1 MATTVD
7 TSGRCNCGSITVTL
21 AKEPTQTVMCHCFN
35 CRRAGGPASINYVL
49 ADEEITVN
57 DAQGTLKTYADHDT
71 ASGNVCMVSIP
82 IEAFVVT
89 AEARF
94 TPVAVGAPGKKFL
107 KTSLFENVS
116 TNKFDFF
123 AQRLITWA

>member
-71 ASGNVCMVSIP
+71 ASGNVCMRSFCGNCGSP
-82 IEAFVVT
+82 IYS
-89 AEARF
+89 
-94 TPVAVGAPGKKFL
+94 VAVGAPGKKFL

-123 AQRLITWA
+123 TQRLITWA